1 MKYEKKTLFLL
12 EKMEKNDF
20 FTRLLNFGEDWKI
33 IDIIVNSFF
42 KEVDIYLEYTKL
54 TGLCPRTKEEC
65 KIYDFRDM
73 RRIRH
78 LDIFEYKTFINVR
91 LPRVK
96 GSDSNIRTIEL
107 TWADARVSYTNLF
120 ENKVIEALLM
130 SKNQTKTAAF
140 FDTSFDII
148 HSIMERAVARGL
160 CRRNLNDTRAISL
173 DEKSYKNGQNYFTV
187 LSDPIKK
194 CVIEIIEGR
203 KEEDTKELLT
213 WTFLPEQLD
222 NIGIV
227 SMDMWKP
234 YMNSVEEII
243 PQADI
248 VHDKF
253 HTAKYLNK
261 AVDDVRKE
269 EVKEQEILKNTKYLF
284 LKDYTKLTELQTL
297 KFEEIK
303 EINLITSQAWELKE
317 NFKGIYT
324 QGRKELCLKYF
335 EKWYKDTL
343 HSGIKQMI
351 KVADTMLN
359 HLKGIVN
366 SAVTEITN
374 SIAENLNSQIQV
386 VKSVGRGFAN
396 IIGYRNSILFFQ
408 GKLNM
413 FSY

>member
-1 MKYEKKTLFLL
+1 
-12 EKMEKNDF
+12 METNEF
-20 FTRLLNFGEDWKI
+20 FTRLLNLGNDWI
-33 IDIIVNSFF
+33 IKDIIINSFF
-42 KEVDIYLEYTKL
+42 KEIDISIEYCKS
-54 TGLCPRTKEEC
+54 TGICPKTQKES
-65 KIYDFRDM
+65 KIYDFGDS

-78 LDIFEYKTFINVR
+78 LDLFEYKTFINFR

-96 GSDSNIRTIEL
+96 NENSIIRSIEL
-107 TWADARVSYTNLF
+107 SWVDSRVSYTNLF

-130 SKNQTKTAAF
+130 SKNQTRTAAF
-140 FDTSFDII
+140 FDTTFDII
-148 HSIMERAVARGL
+148 HSIMLRAVSRGIS
-160 CRRNLNDTRAISL
+160 RRDLSDIRAISL

-187 LSDPIKK
+187 LSDPIRK
-194 CVIEIIEGR
+194 CVIDIIEGR
-203 KEEDTKELLT
+203 KEEDATELLT
-213 WTFLPEQLD
+213 WTFLEEQLA

-234 YMNSVEEII
+234 YMNTVEKIL

-248 VHDKF
+248 VHDRF
-253 HTAKYLNK
+253 HTAKYLNT
-261 AVDDVRKE
+261 AVDEVRKD
-269 EVKEQEILKNTKYLF
+269 EVKEQEILKNTKFIF
-284 LKDYTKLTELQTL
+284 LKDYSKLSELQML

-303 EINLITSQAWELKE
+303 EINLKTSQAWEIKE
-317 NFKGIYT
+317 NFKGIYN

-343 HSGIKQMI
+343 DSGIKQMI

-374 SIAENLNSQIQV
+374 SVAENLNSQIQV

-396 IIGYRNSILFFQ
+396 IEGYKNSILFFQ
-408 GKLNM
+408 GKLSM
-413 FSY
+413 FTY